1 MWRSLLQVASKK
13 TSGKKII
20 VQRQESF
27 PKHLPTQIS
36 IKMQCNKVK
45 KSYNVHDNATHK
57 IYNFKKVPNYN
68 DVPLL

>member
-20 VQRQESF
+20 VQRQESL
-27 PKHLPTQIS
+27 PKQLPKQIQ
-36 IKMQCNKVK
+36 INEVK
-45 KSYNVHDNATHK
+45 NLYNVNDNATHK